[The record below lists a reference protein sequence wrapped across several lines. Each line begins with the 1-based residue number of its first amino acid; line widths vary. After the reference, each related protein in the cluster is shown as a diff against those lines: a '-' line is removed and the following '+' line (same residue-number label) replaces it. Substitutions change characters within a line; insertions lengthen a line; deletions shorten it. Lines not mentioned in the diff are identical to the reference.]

1 MTFKKG
7 EVSNPNGRPKG
18 ALDHKTRARNALIEF
33 MVDEGIPGALE
44 CLRELKTEN
53 KVEYLKRLDP
63 WMEYVL
69 EKLARVEHVG
79 EGGGP
84 LFPKEVQRDR
94 LLELLLKEKGKV

>member
-1 MTFKKG
+1 MAYKPG
-7 EVSNPNGRPKG
+7 ESGNLAGKPKG
-18 ALDHKTRARNALIEF
+18 VLDHKTRARNALIEF

-69 EKLARVEHVG
+69 EKLSRVEQVG
-79 EGGGP
+79 AGGAP
-84 LFPKEVQRDR
+84 LFPSEPQRAR
-94 LLELLLKEKGKV
+94 LLDILKRKND